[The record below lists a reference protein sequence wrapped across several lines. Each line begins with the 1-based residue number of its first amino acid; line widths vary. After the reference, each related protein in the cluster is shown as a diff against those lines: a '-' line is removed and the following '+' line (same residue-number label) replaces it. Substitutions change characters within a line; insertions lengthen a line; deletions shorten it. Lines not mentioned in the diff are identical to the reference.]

1 MLWKMRSE
9 GPLKVMALNCG
20 SSSVKYK
27 LFDLERDEVLARG
40 VAERIGLPGSRIIH
54 ASGREKESVFTTPLA
69 GHQEAL
75 ACVFRLLTDG
85 TPAPVELSEIK
96 AVGHRVVHGGQNFQ
110 KPVVVDERVLS
121 LLEENSRLA
130 PLHNPYNIMGIK
142 ACRALLPGALQ
153 VAVFDTAFHRTIP
166 DYAFMYAIPSEYYE
180 RFGLRKYGFHGI
192 SYQYVSQRAAE
203 FLGRKKEDLRIII
216 CHLGNGA
223 SLCALKGGVSVDTT
237 MGFTPLAGT
246 VMSTRCGDVDPGV
259 VLFLAERENLSPA
272 SVLEILNKK
281 SGVLGISGLSGDFR
295 DLEEAAGKG
304 HARAGLALKM
314 FVYSLTKHLGAFV
327 AVLGGLDA
335 LVFTAGIGENS
346 PAIRAAVCA
355 NLKFAGVV
363 LDEEKNRIRGKE
375 AEISA
380 GSSAVRVLVIPTD
393 EEKMIAEEAGA
404 LAKKYAHLLKRE
416 REKTG

>member
-1 MLWKMRSE
+1 
-9 GPLKVMALNCG
+9 MALNCG

-166 DYAFMYAIPSEYYE
+166 DYAFLYAVPYDYYE

-192 SYQYVSQRAAE
+192 SYQYVSRRAAE
-203 FLGRKKEDLRIII
+203 LLGGKKEDSRMII

-237 MGFTPLAGT
+237 MGFTPLAGV
-246 VMSTRCGDVDPGV
+246 VMSTRCGDVDPGA
-259 VLFLAERENLSPA
+259 VLFLSERDNLSPA
-272 SVLEILNKK
+272 GAREILNKK

-304 HARAGLALKM
+304 HARASLALKM
-314 FVYSLTKHLGAFV
+314 FVYSLTRHLGALV
-327 AVLGGLDA
+327 AVLGGLDV

-346 PAIRAAVCA
+346 PAIRSAVCA
-355 NLKFAGVV
+355 NLKFAGVFI
-363 LDEEKNRIRGKE
+363 DEEKNSVKGKE

-380 GSSAVRVLVIPTD
+380 ETSAVRVLVIPTD

-404 LAKKYAHLLKRE
+404 LAKKHACLLKRE

>member
-1 MLWKMRSE
+1 MQVL
-9 GPLKVMALNCG
+9 ALNCG

-27 LFDLERDEVLARG
+27 LFDLEKDEVLARG
-40 VAERIGLPGSRIIH
+40 LAERIGLPGARVIH
-54 ASGREKESVFTTPLA
+54 AAGRGKEFVFTVPLS

-75 ACVFRLLTDG
+75 ALIFRLLADG
-85 TPAPVELSEIK
+85 NSPAPVKLSEIR

-110 KPVVVDERVLS
+110 RPVAVDERVLS
-121 LLEENSRLA
+121 LLEESSKFA

-166 DYAFMYAIPSEYYE
+166 DYAFMYAVPYAYYE
-180 RFGLRKYGFHGI
+180 HFGLRKYGFHGI

-203 FLGRKKEDLRIII
+203 FLGRKKEDLKMII

-259 VLFLAERENLSPA
+259 VLFLAERDNLSPA
-272 SVLEILNKK
+272 GVLEILNKR
-281 SGVLGISGLSGDFR
+281 SGVFGISGLSGDFR

-304 HARAGLALKM
+304 HPRASLALKM
-314 FVYSLTKHLGAFV
+314 FIYSLTKHLGAFI
-327 AVLGGLDA
+327 AALGGLDV

-355 NLKFAGVV
+355 NLKFAGVF
-363 LDEEKNRIRGKE
+363 LDEEKNRVRGKE

-380 GSSAVRVLVIPTD
+380 ETSAVRVLVIPTD

-404 LAKKYAHLLKRE
+404 LTKKHARL
-416 REKTG
+416 